1 MNITNILLGVS
12 VMVVLVVLYYYFSKK
27 TFLTS
32 VSDATSS
39 QTISP
44 NSLPN
49 PDASNSS
56 NFTYA
61 IWFYINNW
69 NYKYGEPKVI
79 LSRLNND
86 NMPCP
91 SVSLDSMTNDLSV
104 NMAVYPNESSPTSVV
119 HNCKISNVPLQKW
132 VCLVLSM
139 YGRTMDV
146 YLDGK
151 LVRTCPLPGVAK
163 ACNNIP
169 ISITPGGG
177 FSGYTAAF
185 QYYNTASNP
194 QDAYNI
200 YRKGF
205 GSNALSNVFNR
216 FRVKIDVMDNNVS
229 QSSFEL

>member
-1 MNITNILLGVS
+1 MNTVTILTTIL
-12 VMVVLVVLYYYFSKK
+12 VLSILIFLYYYYSKK
-27 TFLTS
+27 TFLTT
-32 VSDATSS
+32 VLDGTTS

-44 NSLPN
+44 NDLPN
-49 PDASNSS
+49 PDVANSS

-61 IWFYINNW
+61 IWFYVNNW
-69 NYKYGEPKVI
+69 NYKYGEPKI
-79 LSRLNND
+79 LFSRVNND

-91 SVSLDSMTNDLSV
+91 SVSLDSMVNDLSV
-104 NMAVYPNESSPTSVV
+104 NMAVYPNETSPTSVV
-119 HNCKISNVPLQKW
+119 HNCKISNIPLQKW

-163 ACNNIP
+163 ACNNVP
-169 ISITPGGG
+169 IAVTPAGG

-185 QYYNTASNP
+185 QYYNNASNP

-205 GSNALSNVFNR
+205 GSNALSNVFNK
-216 FRVKIDVMDNNVS
+216 FRIKIDVLDNNIS
-229 QSSFEL
+229 QTSFEI

>member
-1 MNITNILLGVS
+1 MNITYVLTGISLL
-12 VMVVLVVLYYYFSKK
+12 LVVIFLYYYFSKK

-32 VSDATSS
+32 VSDATVS
-39 QTISP
+39 QMISP
-44 NSLPN
+44 NDIPN
-49 PDASNSS
+49 PDDANSS

-69 NYKYGEPKVI
+69 NYKYGEPKI
-79 LSRLNND
+79 IFTRMNND

-104 NMAVYPNESSPTSVV
+104 NMAVYPNESSSSSVV

-132 VCLVLSM
+132 VCLTLSM

-163 ACNNIP
+163 ACNNVP
-169 ISITPGGG
+169 IAITPGGG
-177 FSGYTAAF
+177 FSGYTGAF
-185 QYYNTASNP
+185 QYYNNASNP

-200 YRKGF
+200 YRRGF
-205 GSNALSNVFNR
+205 GSNALSGAFNR
-216 FRVKIDVMDNNVS
+216 FRIKIDVLDNNVA

>member
-1 MNITNILLGVS
+1 MDTKNIIISIS
-12 VMVVLVVLYYYFSKK
+12 VLIVLIFLYYYFTTN

-32 VSDATSS
+32 VMDATVS
-39 QTISP
+39 QVISP
-44 NSLPN
+44 NDLPN
-49 PDASNSS
+49 PGDANSS

-61 IWFYINNW
+61 IWFYVNNW
-69 NYKYGEPKVI
+69 NYKYGEPKIVF
-79 LSRLNND
+79 SRMTGD

-104 NMAVYPNESSPTSVV
+104 NMAVYPNETSTASVV
-119 HNCKISNVPLQKW
+119 NNCKISNVPLQKW

-169 ISITPGGG
+169 VYITPGGG

-185 QYYNTASNP
+185 QFYNNASNP

-205 GSNALSNVFNR
+205 GSSALTSLFNK
-216 FRVKIDVMDNNVS
+216 FRIKIDVLDNNVS
-229 QSSFEL
+229 QASFEI

>member
-1 MNITNILLGVS
+1 MNITNIITGIAILL
-12 VMVVLVVLYYYFSKK
+12 VLVFLYYYFSKK
-27 TFLTS
+27 TFLTR
-32 VSDATSS
+32 VTDATTSKH
-39 QTISP
+39 IAP
-44 NSLPN
+44 NELPN
-49 PDASNSS
+49 ATDANSS

-61 IWFYINNW
+61 IWFYVNNW
-69 NYKYGEPKVI
+69 NYKYGEPKIVF
-79 LSRLNND
+79 SRVNNE

-91 SVSLDSMTNDLSV
+91 SVSLDSMVNDLSV
-104 NMAVYPNESSPTSVV
+104 NMAVYPNKTSSSSVV

-132 VCLVLSM
+132 TCLTLSM

-163 ACNNIP
+163 ACNNVP
-169 ISITPGGG
+169 VAITPGGG

-185 QYYNTASNP
+185 QYYNHSSNP

-205 GSNALSNVFNR
+205 GSSALSGVFNK
-216 FRVKIDVMDNNVS
+216 FRIKIDVLNNNVS
-229 QSSFEL
+229 QSSFEI

>member
-1 MNITNILLGVS
+1 MT
-12 VMVVLVVLYYYFSKK
+12 
-27 TFLTS
+27 
-32 VSDATSS
+32 DATVS
-39 QTISP
+39 QVISP
-44 NSLPN
+44 NDLPN
-49 PDASNSS
+49 PEEANSS

-61 IWFYINNW
+61 VWFYVNNW
-69 NYKYGEPKVI
+69 NYKYGEPKI
-79 LSRLNND
+79 IFSRVNSD

-104 NMAVYPNESSPTSVV
+104 NMAVYPNDTSSTSVV
-119 HNCKISNVPLQKW
+119 HNCKVKNVPLQKW

-139 YGRTMDV
+139 YGRAMDV

-163 ACNNIP
+163 ACNNAP
-169 ISITPGGG
+169 LSVTPSGG
-177 FSGYTAAF
+177 FSGYTSGLQF
-185 QYYNTASNP
+185 YNTSSNP

-216 FRVKIDVMDNNVS
+216 FRIKIDVLDNNVS